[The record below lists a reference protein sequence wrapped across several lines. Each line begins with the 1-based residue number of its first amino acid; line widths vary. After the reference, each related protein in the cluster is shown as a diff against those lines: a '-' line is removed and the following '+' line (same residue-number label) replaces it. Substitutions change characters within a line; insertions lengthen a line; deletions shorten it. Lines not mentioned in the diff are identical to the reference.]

1 MRKIL
6 NINDNWNF
14 LKNNTNELFLR
25 KFNNSFGENVNI
37 PHTWN
42 DIDGASGNEYFRGV
56 C

>member
-25 KFNNSFGENVNI
+25 KFNNSF
-37 PHTWN
+37 
-42 DIDGASGNEYFRGV
+42 
-56 C
+56 

>member
-37 PHTWN
+37 HHTWN
-42 DIDGASGNEYFRGV
+42 DIDGASGNE
-56 C
+56 